1 MITLDRIFSETDL
14 FETVAFHSGLNVVL
28 GVPSGVREGRELN
41 GVGKSTLIRLID
53 YAFVGDSAKKT
64 FTQQRCEF
72 LRTEDHSFTLVFS
85 DGDSDYRIRR
95 RFAEPDKVHFAE
107 GDGEFAEY
115 TETEMKGILAPM
127 MVIDQQYDGHVD
139 TDWFRTL
146 MRFFISDDKASHAQT
161 DPLNFSH
168 SSARKS
174 FLLSLNYY
182 LLNLP
187 NGELVEFDALRQ
199 RLKSEQS
206 HRKQIEDRIKEESGR
221 TVEQV
226 RSDLDRIEAQIEKY
240 RQNLESF
247 EFLEDY
253 THVEQELRDV
263 TGTITNEMLRFNSL
277 QRKLTE
283 LEKSYQL
290 QIDVD
295 VERVRRLYASLQ
307 EELADHV
314 ARKLDEVIEFRQSIV
329 ANRKKFLIEREQR
342 LRSEIA
348 EIEGKVRELE
358 SNRKRLFEWLKEQ
371 KALDA
376 IRNAYERITHES
388 EQFERSASRLK
399 ALDDEEKKIAHTNAE
414 VSETIVRIVDQCK
427 EYEDRIRDIRRVFD
441 DILRNTIYVGE
452 NMDDAFLTIKTQNR
466 KTSPISIEIE
476 VPKSDSLGKSRFKI
490 PVYDLT
496 VFFRIVRDQRELPCF
511 LIHDGTFNAVAAKT
525 VVSFLSYIV
534 QQSRKLPKLQYIVT
548 LNEEQVYL
556 SEAQQAEFDGLSFD
570 LKRHVIAHYEDVPEK
585 MIFRREY

>member
-1 MITLDRIFSETDL
+1 MINLDRIYSDTDL
-14 FETVAFHSGLNVVL
+14 FETVTFHSGLNVVL

-41 GVGKSTLIRLID
+41 GVGKSTLVRLID

-64 FTQQRCEF
+64 FTHERCAF
-72 LRTEDHSFTLVFS
+72 LRSENHSFTLSFF
-85 DGDSDYRIRR
+85 DEDRQYRIRR
-95 RFAEPDKVHFAE
+95 CFAEPDKVYFAR
-107 GDGEFAEY
+107 GDDQFVEY
-115 TETEMKGILAPM
+115 TESEMKVILAPI

-168 SSARKS
+168 SSTRKP
-174 FLLSLNYY
+174 FLYVLNYY

-187 NGELVEFDALRQ
+187 NTELVEFDTLKQ
-199 RLKSEQS
+199 RLTTEQS

-221 TVEQV
+221 TIEQV
-226 RSDLDRIEAQIEKY
+226 RSDVDRIESQIEKY
-240 RQNLESF
+240 RHNLESF

-253 THVEQELRDV
+253 THIEQELRDV
-263 TGTITNEMLRFNSL
+263 TGKIATEMLRFNAL
-277 QRKLTE
+277 QRKLSE

-307 EELADHV
+307 EELAEHV
-314 ARKLDEVIEFRQSIV
+314 ARKLDEVIEFRKAIV

-342 LRSEIA
+342 LRSDIS
-348 EIEGKVRELE
+348 EIEFKVRELE
-358 SNRKRLFEWLKEQ
+358 VNRKRLFEWLKEQ
-371 KALDA
+371 RALDA

-388 EQFERSASRLK
+388 ERIERSVSRLK
-399 ALDDEEKKIAHTNAE
+399 ALDEEEQKIAHTIAE
-414 VSETIVRIVDQCK
+414 VSDTIVRIVDQCK
-427 EYEDRIRDIRRVFD
+427 EYDEQVRDIRRVFD
-441 DILRNTIYVGE
+441 NILRNTIYVGE
-452 NMDDAFLTIKTQNR
+452 NMDDAFLTISTQNR
-466 KTSPISIEIE
+466 RTSPVSIKIE

-496 VFFRIVRDQRELPCF
+496 VFFRIVRDERNLPHF

-525 VVSFLSYIV
+525 VVRFLNYIV
-534 QQSRKLPKLQYIVT
+534 EQSNELPRMQYIVT

-556 SEAQQAEFDGLSFD
+556 SDTQRAELEGLSFD
-570 LKRHVIAHYEDVPEK
+570 LEKHVIAHYEDVPEK